1 MKGTPLKAKLLL
13 GCAAAI
19 ALAGCTTPPTA
30 YVTHQF
36 TTIEPQQIVAA
47 QQPLRLQVVTRR
59 YRGEQLHDDV
69 SPWVYTGAVAALQ
82 KTRVIQPSPQ
92 GEDGKV
98 LVVVKEVE
106 PSAGDTARGAARG
119 ALGGLTLGAIG
130 FTSTG
135 EFDVSMQITTTN
147 GKVVAPPPVRVD
159 VNIRF
164 GSASAP
170 PGLQTYRDANDALK
184 QALSDAILWTVWD
197 LQKQGLMPVQ

>member
-1 MKGTPLKAKLLL
+1 MKGITVKAKLLL
-13 GCAAAI
+13 TCTAAI
-19 ALAGCTTPPTA
+19 GLAGCATPPTA

-36 TTIEPQQIVAA
+36 ATIEPQQIVAA
-47 QQPLRLQVVTRR
+47 KQPLRLQVVTRR
-59 YRGEQLHDDV
+59 YRGEQLYDDA
-69 SPWVYTGAVAALQ
+69 SPWVYTGAVAAL
-82 KTRVIQPSPQ
+82 KNTGVIQPSPQ

-98 LVVVKEVE
+98 LVVVKEVD
-106 PSAGDTARGAARG
+106 STAGDTARGAAQG
-119 ALGGLTLGAIG
+119 ALAGLTFGAIG
-130 FTSTG
+130 FTAKG
-135 EFDVSMQITTTN
+135 EFDVSLQITTN

-197 LQKQGLMPVQ
+197 IQKQGLMPLQ

>member
-1 MKGTPLKAKLLL
+1 VKAKLLL
-13 GCAAAI
+13 SCAAAI
-19 ALAGCTTPPTA
+19 GLAGCTPPPTA

-36 TTIEPQQIVAA
+36 ATIEPQQIAAA

-59 YRGEQLHDDV
+59 YRGEQLYDDA
-69 SPWVYTGAVAALQ
+69 SPWVYSGAVQALA

-98 LVVVKEVE
+98 LVVVKELE

-135 EFDVSMQITTTN
+135 EFDVSMQITTN
-147 GKVVAPPPVRVD
+147 GKVVSPPPVRVD

-170 PGLQTYRDANDALK
+170 PGTQTYRDATDALK
-184 QALSDAILWTVWD
+184 QAMSNAILWTVWD
-197 LQKQGLMPVQ
+197 MQKQGLLPVQ